1 MFKRHK
7 HDEPRG
13 AEPATDE
20 AHALDVNA
28 PSESGSPQMA
38 AFRPARGGSS
48 SHSGSPHGSDGGL
61 GVPPY
66 RPVPGKE
73 TPVGVR
79 PPLASTPAPGANP
92 AARAAGAPAARFPSK
107 EPGEVRTLVV
117 GRGISVQGS
126 VQDAERLVVEGTLEA
141 NMIQAASLLIAAGG
155 LVRGEIT
162 VDDAEIAGTMDGTL
176 TAKENL
182 SVRASGRL
190 KGVTR
195 YRRLQVEDGGQIS
208 GQLEMLSELS
218 EPSKP
223 ATVQPVTEPAG

>member
-1 MFKRHK
+1 VFKRHK

-13 AEPATDE
+13 SEPAADE
-20 AHALDVNA
+20 THALDVNA

-38 AFRPARGGSS
+38 SFRPARGGGPA
-48 SHSGSPHGSDGGL
+48 HSGSAHGADGGL

-79 PPLASTPAPGANP
+79 PPLASPTAPGANP
-92 AARAAGAPAARFPSK
+92 AARAAGASAARFPGK

-162 VDDAEIAGTMDGTL
+162 VDEAEIAGTMDGTL

-208 GQLEMLSELS
+208 GQLEMLSE
-218 EPSKP
+218 PSKP
-223 ATVQPVTEPAG
+223 ASVQPVTEPAG